1 MKHFTLAAAALLAA
15 STLPMQAQNPFEQQT
30 KAVYIWNV
38 EHQKFLSDYQSPTP
52 NTYCLQDYGESRREA
67 IMFELTTLNAVT
79 GESVLFSPWTDKYMY
94 VPAAGGFI
102 GAKDIDQRTVLT
114 VKDTEDGHH
123 LLYSGE
129 TLVSPYKNGAF
140 MLLVGYTAAH
150 QAAGWGKV
158 EECKWDFVEPED
170 LDAFLTAHGIDPESD
185 PYVTPVDPID
195 PEEPDGPDEPDPDK
209 ATFEDLQ
216 YAIAEAQ
223 QALLAAKG
231 GYVAKGD
238 GLITDAA
245 QFHSYYSDA
254 DEGTDFEALI
264 DLDTYTFWHSDWHG
278 AAPEGS
284 HSFDVALPADLQ
296 TTTFVAEY
304 CGRLSGNNCS
314 PIEMSLYGGM
324 YAPEGVPVD
333 GDDEADAYPYAMNDA
348 PFTTLYQTDGLG
360 AFAGW
365 GHTGNE
371 DVLRGSFAFETD
383 DFYNALRFEASTVV
397 SDAGYGAEA
406 CFNYSEF
413 QLFVAERVAP
423 TIKADADAIDILEM
437 LLEEAYSLTKTEDP
451 TGTLTDLQA
460 ATARVLGSEE
470 AGIHG
475 VTLLP
480 ADTRIYDLQGRAY
493 PNLQTNGAFGSRVQ
507 SGLRIQ
513 GGKLI
518 LK

>member
-1 MKHFTLAAAALLAA
+1 MKHFTLAAATLFAA
-15 STLPMQAQNPFEQQT
+15 SALPMQAQNPFEQQT
-30 KAVYIWNV
+30 KAIYIWNV

-150 QAAGWGKV
+150 QAAGWGNI

-185 PYVTPVDPID
+185 PYVTPVDPD
-195 PEEPDGPDEPDPDK
+195 PEEPDGPDEPDPDEDK
-209 ATFEDLQ
+209 ASFEDLQ
-216 YAIAEAQ
+216 YAVLDAQ
-223 QALLAAKG
+223 AALLAAKG
-231 GYVAKGD
+231 GIVAKGE
-238 GLITDAA
+238 GLITDAE
-245 QFHSYYSDA
+245 QFSSDYSDA
-254 DEGTDFEALI
+254 DEGTDFGALI

-278 AAPEGS
+278 DAPEGN
-284 HSFDVALPADLQ
+284 HSFDVKLPESQNTLY
-296 TTTFVAEY
+296 VAEY
-304 CGRLSGNNCS
+304 VGRLSGNNCS
-314 PIEMSLYGGM
+314 PVEMSLYGGT
-324 YAPEGVPVD
+324 ANAD
-333 GDDEADAYPYAMNDA
+333 GTCTIDDA
-348 PFTTLYQTDGLG
+348 PFTALTREDGLG

-365 GHTGNE
+365 GHSGNE
-371 DVLRGSFAFETD
+371 DVLRGSFAFEVD
-383 DFYNALRFEASTVV
+383 DFYTALRFEATYVV
-397 SDAGYGAEA
+397 SDAGYGAEP

-413 QLFVAERVAP
+413 QLYAAERKDA
-423 TIKADADAIDILEM
+423 TLKADAADVESLEL
-437 LLEEAYSLTKTEDP
+437 LLEQALSLDKTENP
-451 TGTLTDLQA
+451 TDLVAELKA
-460 ATARVLGSEE
+460 ATDKLHGAEGI
-470 AGIHG
+470 AGVIMS
-475 VTLLP
+475 LP
-480 ADTRIYDLQGRAY
+480 ADARIYDLQGR
-493 PNLQTNGAFGSRVQ
+493 PFGSRTQ

-513 GGKLI
+513 GGKVV

>member
-1 MKHFTLAAAALLAA
+1 MKHFTLAAAALFAA
-15 STLPMQAQNPFEQQT
+15 SVLPMQAQNPFEQQT
-30 KAVYIWNV
+30 KAIYIWNV

-170 LDAFLTAHGIDPESD
+170 LDAFLAAHGIDPESD
-185 PYVTPVDPID
+185 PYVTPVDPD
-195 PEEPDGPDEPDPDK
+195 PEEPDEPDEPDPDK

-216 YAIAEAQ
+216 YALLDAQ

-231 GYVAKGD
+231 GIVAGGD
-238 GLITDAA
+238 GLIRNAA
-245 QFHSYYSDA
+245 WFRSEYSDA

-264 DLDTYTFWHSDWHG
+264 DGDPYTFWHSDWHG
-278 AAPEGS
+278 DAPEGP
-284 HSFDVALPADLQ
+284 HSFDVLMAEANTL
-296 TTTFVAEY
+296 FVAEY
-304 CGRLSGNNCS
+304 CGRLNGNNCS
-314 PIEMSLYGGM
+314 PIEMSIYGTTID
-324 YAPEGVPVD
+324 PSENED
-333 GDDEADAYPYAMNDA
+333 GGYSTSYTMADA
-348 PFTTLYQTDGLG
+348 PFTTITREDGLG

-365 GHTGNE
+365 GHSGNE
-371 DVLRGSFAFETD
+371 DVLRGSFAFEAD
-383 DFYNALRFEASTVV
+383 DFYDVFRFEPTIVTT
-397 SDAGYGAEA
+397 DAGEGAEA

-413 QLFVAERVAP
+413 QLYAAERVAP
-423 TIKADADAIDILEM
+423 TVKADAADVDALEM
-437 LLEEAYSLTKTEDP
+437 LVAEAITLTKTEDP
-451 TGTLTDLQA
+451 TALVA
-460 ATARVLGSEE
+460 ALAE
-470 AGIHG
+470 ATQKVASTEGIHS
-475 VTLLP
+475 VLAP
-480 ADTRIYDLQGRAY
+480 IVHDRIYDLQGRSCTTR
-493 PNLQTNGAFGSRVQ
+493 LQQGRPYITIENGR
-507 SGLRIQ
+507 
-513 GGKLI
+513 LI
-518 LK
+518 LR